1 MLHLTFEDFLEA
13 LIRMSCMKSL
23 PFDAEIEEVGVGFR
37 GCAGGGW
44 GRGKGR
50 GKRRGRAY
58 PPRSR
63 RRAAPTLPYP
73 KLYL

>member
-37 GCAGGGW
+37 GKGENGGW
-44 GRGKGR
+44 GRGW
-50 GKRRGRAY
+50 GKGRAY
-58 PPRSR
+58 PSTPRLR
-63 RRAAPTLPYP
+63 RQAAPT
-73 KLYL
+73 